1 MKIFANSIAEKT
13 KSERD
18 ADIFKMRYTEKHQS
32 ENININEIKSRI
44 IRVRWGGQILFRIAE
59 RICAPSRLSMGRR
72 FNIPR
77 RREEDDILNRSS
89 FGKYVS
95 VRFDIQNRIRL
106 AAGPAA
112 QTMISLL

>member
-1 MKIFANSIAEKT
+1 MILFLTQYGIFIRYHSEEMKIFANSIAEKT

-59 RICAPSRLSMGRR
+59 
-72 FNIPR
+72 
-77 RREEDDILNRSS
+77 
-89 FGKYVS
+89 
-95 VRFDIQNRIRL
+95 
-106 AAGPAA
+106 
-112 QTMISLL
+112 